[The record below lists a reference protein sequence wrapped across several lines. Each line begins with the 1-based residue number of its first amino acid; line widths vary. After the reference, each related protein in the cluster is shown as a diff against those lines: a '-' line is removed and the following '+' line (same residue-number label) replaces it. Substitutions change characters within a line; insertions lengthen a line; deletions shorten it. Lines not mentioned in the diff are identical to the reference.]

1 MMVEKSPSGDQST
14 QRRRSTRIV
23 QTVPMTV
30 IGTDALGQPFKERT
44 SALIIN
50 CHGCK
55 YQSKHFVMKDSWV
68 TFEIAHPEAGKE
80 PRRVRA
86 KVVWVQRPRTVQE
99 LFQIATQLE
108 IPGNV
113 WGVAFPP
120 DDWFPYS
127 EDQPA
132 ESTTIPGPSAPA
144 AQPPAPPPSETMVI
158 PPTPPTTPGK
168 VTVMPGAGVSGETA
182 ASIERHIQRLL
193 ADARGQIQKAA
204 REAASAAVTTETGN
218 LLREVEAQL
227 RAAAK
232 KAIESVAGPYVDEAV
247 RQALEQFQK
256 NYTSQTLGLQEQWK
270 KEVETQLAKATE
282 QMVSHMSESGLAVQA
297 EFDGKTRSTLDQA
310 AAQLSTIE
318 HRMMEL
324 RSEIAE
330 STAASQAR
338 LQNVNEQVDAAVAQA
353 AQQWRDRLNVQEEES
368 LAHLKSLEEGV
379 RKLKEEIAAA
389 TQNEI
394 PQIQRAWRE
403 QLETDM
409 AVAGTDWNN
418 LVQSAMTGAS
428 EQMSTRLQEMAQNA
442 AFKTERDIAVR
453 IGSLKK
459 EFEQSAADAVKTHV
473 AVRAEIEKELYHA
486 KDSIDALKSAAAQ
499 AEEHRAKSEA
509 LLREAATQLDQQ
521 YQNLLGAHS
530 AALQEQ
536 SSAHIAEMSG
546 KAESTLHSMNE
557 QAETKLR
564 AMTETSDAKLRTL
577 TEAADAQLAAMAQ
590 KNEAH
595 LVEMNAR
602 SGAVINT
609 MADQLRP
616 AFDARAQESLAQFL
630 NTVEGELSPR
640 LESARE
646 ACRELASGEKRA
658 EEALFAQTE
667 KLLRASEENIRVAEG
682 KLKEILSQVHRDF
695 ENISRVTL
703 EKRVE
708 ELDSKSADAQ
718 HGTFEALYKAA
729 EWYQKKA
736 QAAMQTALEKG
747 VEQASAQ
754 LRDHAGEVSRLFSQE
769 LDHYSRSYTEHTQAQ
784 LEESSKDMVERAR
797 SDMSQAHQ
805 AQAASFTDDVHRIA
819 KEKLSNFAD
828 ESSGVRDEM
837 AAQMEAHSTKV
848 KARWAEHAG
857 QSFTEFQDQLATQLT
872 DSLGQAQKEFQA
884 SLLPILDSWRA
895 DREAQHKEWLE
906 HMATSTAEGMD
917 QYRQKLDNVSNTW
930 MFASVTTLNQH
941 SHNVI
946 EALQKT
952 AEQRLRATCS
962 NVLTG
967 LAEAMRKQL
976 LGISAE
982 IAGPANGTNGKT
994 NGGNGN

>member
-1 MMVEKSPSGDQST
+1 MMVEKSPSSDQSA
-14 QRRRSTRIV
+14 QRRRTTRIV

-30 IGTDALGQPFKERT
+30 TGTDALGQPFKERT

-68 TFEIAHPEAGKE
+68 TFEITHPEVGKE

-99 LFQIATQLE
+99 LFQIAAQLE
-108 IPGNV
+108 IAGNV

-120 DDWFPYS
+120 DDWFPYA
-127 EDQPA
+127 EDQLAAGPEIPA
-132 ESTTIPGPSAPA
+132 PSAPEAKAPA
-144 AQPPAPPPSETMVI
+144 APASQTPGMPPALPPAP
-158 PPTPPTTPGK
+158 GK
-168 VTVMPGAGVSGETA
+168 VAMMPGPPLAGETA
-182 ASIERHIQRLL
+182 ASIERHVQRLL
-193 ADARGQIQKAA
+193 ADARGQIQKSA
-204 REAASAAVTTETGN
+204 REAASAAVTAETGN

-247 RQALEQFQK
+247 HQALGQFQK

-270 KEVETQLAKATE
+270 KEVETQLAQASE
-282 QMVSHMSESGLAVQA
+282 QMVARMSQSGVSAQT
-297 EFDGKTRSTLDQA
+297 EFETKTRTTLDAA
-310 AAQLSTIE
+310 AAQLSEIE

-324 RSEIAE
+324 RSEIAT
-330 STAASQAR
+330 STAATQTR
-338 LQNVNEQVDAAVAQA
+338 LHDVNEQVDAAVAHA
-353 AQQWRDRLNVQEEES
+353 AQQWRDRLNLQEEES
-368 LAHLKSLEEGV
+368 LAHLKNLEESV
-379 RKLKEEIAAA
+379 RTLKEEIAAA
-389 TQNEI
+389 THNEI
-394 PQIQRAWRE
+394 PQIHRAWRE

-428 EQMSTRLQEMAQNA
+428 DQLSTYLQEMAQNA
-442 AFKTERDIAVR
+442 AMKAERDIAVR
-453 IGSLKK
+453 IGHLKK
-459 EFEQSAADAVKTHV
+459 EFDQSAADAVRTQV
-473 AVRAEIEKELYHA
+473 AVRAEIEKDLYHA
-486 KDSIDALKSAAAQ
+486 KDSLDALQAAASQ
-499 AEEHRAKSEA
+499 ADEHRARSEA
-509 LLREAATQLDQQ
+509 LLREAATQLEQQ
-521 YQNLLGAHS
+521 YQNLLAAHS
-530 AALQEQ
+530 GALQET
-536 SSAHIAEMSG
+536 SSARLAEMAA
-546 KAESTLHSMNE
+546 KADSTLHSMDQ
-557 QAETKLR
+557 QAEARLH
-564 AMTETSDAKLRTL
+564 ALAEASDAKLRTL
-577 TEAADAQLAAMAQ
+577 AETAEAHLAAMTQ
-590 KNEAH
+590 KNDAH
-595 LVEMNAR
+595 MVEMNAR

-616 AFDARAQESLAQFL
+616 AFDERAQESLAQFL
-630 NTVEGELSPR
+630 NTVETELAPR
-640 LESARE
+640 LDSARA
-646 ACRELASGEKRA
+646 ACRELASGEKKA

-667 KLLRASEENIRVAEG
+667 KLLRASEENIRVAES
-682 KLKEILSQVHRDF
+682 KLKEILAQVHRDF

-703 EKRVE
+703 EKRIE
-708 ELDSKSADAQ
+708 ELDSKSADTQ

-736 QAAMQTALEKG
+736 QTAMQAALEKG

-797 SDMSQAHQ
+797 TDMSQAHLT
-805 AQAASFTDDVHRIA
+805 QAATFTDDVHRIA
-819 KEKLSNFAD
+819 KEKLGNFAE

-837 AAQMEAHSTKV
+837 AAQLEAHANKV

-857 QSFTEFQDQLATQLT
+857 QSFTEFQDQLASQLT
-872 DSLGQAQKEFQA
+872 ESVGQAQKEFQS

-895 DREAQHKEWLE
+895 DRENQHKQWLE
-906 HMATSTAEGMD
+906 HMAASTSEGME

-962 NVLTG
+962 NVLNG
-967 LAEAMRKQL
+967 LADAMRKQL

-982 IAGPANGTNGKT
+982 IAGPANGANGKT
-994 NGGNGN
+994 NGGDPK

>member
-1 MMVEKSPSGDQST
+1 MMVEKNPSSDQST

-30 IGTDALGQPFKERT
+30 TGTDALGQPFKERT

-68 TFEIAHPEAGKE
+68 TFEIAHPEPGKE
-80 PRRVRA
+80 PRRARA

-99 LFQIATQLE
+99 LFQIAAQLE
-108 IPGNV
+108 ISGNI

-120 DDWFPYS
+120 DDWFPYA
-127 EDQPA
+127 EDQAPVAEIPA
-132 ESTTIPGPSAPA
+132 PGAPA
-144 AQPPAPPPSETMVI
+144 AQTPAGPSASQTLVI
-158 PPTPPTTPGK
+158 PPAAPGK
-168 VTVMPGAGVSGETA
+168 VAMMPGPALTGETA

-193 ADARGQIQKAA
+193 TDARGQIQKSA
-204 REAASAAVTTETGN
+204 REAASAAVTAETGN

-247 RQALEQFQK
+247 RQALDQFQK

-270 KEVETQLAKATE
+270 KGVESQLAQATD
-282 QMVSHMSESGLAVQA
+282 QMVARMGETGVIVQS
-297 EFDGKTRSTLDQA
+297 EFDLKVRSSMDQA
-310 AAQLSTIE
+310 AAQLSEIE

-324 RSEIAE
+324 RTEIAAG
-330 STAASQAR
+330 TAASQAR
-338 LQNVNEQVDAAVAQA
+338 LQAVNEQVDAAVAQA
-353 AQQWRDRLNVQEEES
+353 AQQWRERLNLQEEES
-368 LAHLKSLEEGV
+368 LAHLKALEEGV

-389 TQNEI
+389 TDNEI
-394 PQIQRAWRE
+394 PQIHRAWRE

-409 AVAGTDWNN
+409 ALAGTDWNN

-428 EQMSTRLQEMAQNA
+428 EQMSTRLSEMAQHA
-442 AFKTERDIAVR
+442 AMKTERDIAVR
-453 IGSLKK
+453 IGHLKK
-459 EFEQSAADAVKTHV
+459 AFEQSAADAVKTQV
-473 AVRAEIEKELYHA
+473 AARSEIEKDLYRA
-486 KDSIDALKSAAAQ
+486 RDSMDALTAAAAQ
-499 AEEHRAKSEA
+499 ADEHRAKSEA
-509 LLREAATQLDQQ
+509 LLREAAVQLDQQ
-521 YQNLLGAHS
+521 YQNLMGAHS
-530 AALQEQ
+530 AALQEK
-536 SSAHIAEMSG
+536 SSTHLAEMTS
-546 KAESTLHSMNE
+546 KANATLQALSE
-557 QAETKLR
+557 QAAARLR
-564 AMTETSDAKLRTL
+564 SMEETSDARLRAL

-590 KNEAH
+590 KNDAH

-602 SGAVINT
+602 SGAIINT
-609 MADQLRP
+609 MADQLKP
-616 AFDARAQESLAQFL
+616 AFDSRAQESLAQFL
-630 NTVEGELSPR
+630 HHVENELAPR
-640 LESARE
+640 LESARQ

-658 EEALFAQTE
+658 EEALFTQTE
-667 KLLRASEENIRVAEG
+667 KLLRASEENIRVAEA
-682 KLKEILSQVHRDF
+682 KLQEILTQVHKDF

-708 ELDSKSADAQ
+708 ELDAKSADAQ

-736 QAAMQTALEKG
+736 QAAMQAALEKG
-747 VEQASAQ
+747 VEQASGQ

-805 AQAASFTDDVHRIA
+805 TQAASFSDDVHRIA
-819 KEKLSNFAD
+819 REKLGNFAE

-837 AAQMEAHSTKV
+837 ATQLEAHANKV

-857 QSFTEFQDQLATQLT
+857 QSFTEFQDQLAVQLT

-906 HMATSTAEGMD
+906 HMAAATAEGAE

-962 NVLTG
+962 NVLNG

-982 IAGPANGTNGKT
+982 LAGPANGPANGKT
-994 NGGNGN
+994 NGGSSK